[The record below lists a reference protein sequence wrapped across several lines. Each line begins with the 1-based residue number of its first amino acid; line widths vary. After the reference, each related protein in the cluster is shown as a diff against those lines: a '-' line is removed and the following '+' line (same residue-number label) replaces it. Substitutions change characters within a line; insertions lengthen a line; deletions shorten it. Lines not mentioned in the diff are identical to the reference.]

1 MSNIKHGTS
10 SGNANNS
17 KALSESFCCISIICE
32 LNESK
37 KKTLQEK
44 KLSAHFLGL
53 SVLPLRLTGSISS
66 AELFSLG
73 KKRASSVGL
82 FMSGKFIDFY
92 LSVILRSCTGHA
104 ISVCVKHCNSS

>member
-37 KKTLQEK
+37 KKTYLF
-44 KLSAHFLGL
+44 FLAL
-53 SVLPLRLTGSISS
+53 WTP
-66 AELFSLG
+66 F
-73 KKRASSVGL
+73 
-82 FMSGKFIDFY
+82 
-92 LSVILRSCTGHA
+92 
-104 ISVCVKHCNSS
+104 N